1 MMKTVEVHP
10 DVVDRLVIEA
20 IMEQIGYVKDFIQNL
35 KHKKK
40 NGGLQPYEQEDLDDN
55 KKQLKHL
62 TAVAEYFGANVYG

>member
-1 MMKTVEVHP
+1 MRKTIEVHP

-35 KHKKK
+35 KAKKK
-40 NGGLQPYEQEDLDDN
+40 SEGLAAYEQEDLDDN

-62 TAVAEYFGANVYG
+62 NAVAKYFGADVYG

>member
-10 DVVDRLVIEA
+10 DVIDRLVIEA
-20 IMEQIGYVKDFIQNL
+20 IMEQIGYVRDFIQNL
-35 KHKKK
+35 KAKKK
-40 NGGLQPYEQEDLDDN
+40 SEGLKPYEQEDLDDN